1 MDRCF
6 VALFMWKLEFYV
18 RKLSPNFLYSDES
31 KFTVHFRRTSKIV
44 ARQNSRSQLVQKC
57 VYVNLNIQTYYIAKM
72 CKNDFS
78 FLFIITLKKWF
89 IHIYIS
95 LYLNVFALI

>member
-44 ARQNSRSQLVQKC
+44 ARQNSQLVQKC
-57 VYVNLNIQTYYIAKM
+57 EATVFMLTSTFRRITSQKCAKM
-72 CKNDFS
+72 I
-78 FLFIITLKKWF
+78 FLFFL
-89 IHIYIS
+89 
-95 LYLNVFALI
+95 LLL

>member
-57 VYVNLNIQTYYIAKM
+57 EATVFMLTSTFRRITSQKCAKM
-72 CKNDFS
+72 I
-78 FLFIITLKKWF
+78 FLFFL
-89 IHIYIS
+89 
-95 LYLNVFALI
+95 LLL